1 MAENYK
7 AFSLMKETT
16 KRTQDFTDKSGEKTQ
31 KMIETVTIESA
42 MFYTD
47 RALAQMAL
55 EHMNKPEEVASEE

>member
-7 AFSLMKETT
+7 PFSLMKETT
-16 KRTQDFTDKSGEKTQ
+16 KRTQDFTDKSGKKIQ
-31 KMIETVTIESA
+31 KIVETTTIESA

-55 EHMNKPEEVASEE
+55 EQMEKKESPVETE